1 MPGKKSSGSSAAF
14 RQIHAFRLKRHF
26 LLERGGS
33 NLTAVSGG
41 VCGIQAQVMA
51 AAEMALWARMRELA
65 REEIPAALWEKRTLV
80 KTSLMRQTLHLIP
93 AQDFSL
99 YIAALKRS
107 RLEAVLR
114 VMARFR
120 ITRGEADGLTE
131 MIVEAL
137 SGGPKAQSELR
148 NHIRPRVSKR
158 VRAWMDRVSNVLR
171 TALAEGMIC
180 YGGERGAEGTCVRIN
195 QWLPEQR
202 SYEEHDAKL
211 ILLRRF
217 LRAYG
222 PATLADFSKWSGM
235 TVKEAKPVWES
246 LAEEL
251 KPVSS
256 EGQTSFLL
264 CKDQKDFAESE
275 LRGPVVRLLP
285 SFDPFLL
292 AHADKDHLVDAAHYK
307 RVYRNQ
313 WLISP
318 VVLLNGR
325 VAGIWSHKRRADRI
339 ALDVQFFEKPAK
351 VLRTALEEEAA
362 SLGRFLGAP
371 CRIYC

>member
-1 MPGKKSSGSSAAF
+1 MPGKKSSGSSTAL

-33 NLTAVSGG
+33 NLSLVSGQ
-41 VCGIQAQVMA
+41 VCGIQAQLMA
-51 AAEMALWARMRELA
+51 AAEIALWARMRELA

-93 AQDFSL
+93 AEDFSL
-99 YIAALKRS
+99 YLAALKRS

-120 ITRGEADGLTE
+120 ITREEADALTE
-131 MIVEAL
+131 IIVEAL
-137 SGGPKAQSELR
+137 RGEPKAQGELR
-148 NHIRPRVSKR
+148 KQIRPRVSKR
-158 VRAWMDRVSNVLR
+158 VRAWMDRVSNALR
-171 TALAEGMIC
+171 TALAEGLIC
-180 YGGERGAEGTCVRIN
+180 YGGERGPELTYVRVN
-195 QWLPEQR
+195 QWLPKQR
-202 SYEEHDAKL
+202 SYEENEAKP

-222 PATLADFSKWSGM
+222 PATLADFSKWSGI
-235 TVKEAKPVWES
+235 TAKEAKPVWES

-264 CKDQKDFAESE
+264 CKDEKEFAESE
-275 LRGPVVRLLP
+275 LREPVVRLLP

-313 WLISP
+313 WWISP

-325 VAGIWSHKRRADRI
+325 VAGTWSHKRRADGI
-339 ALDVQFFEKPAK
+339 ALDMQFFGKPTKA
-351 VLRTALEEEAA
+351 LRAALEEEAA
-362 SLGRFLGAP
+362 SLGRFLGSP
-371 CRIYC
+371 CRICC